1 MRLWRPQ
8 PDDPAGVAEPHS
20 ERVEGPP
27 SLPCV
32 VVESHGAVQELAGVV
47 LDPGREELVVVLT
60 SRAKELWPP
69 FDVEDVRAI
78 VGPGALI
85 YFLQTGPLSID
96 FSDRLPNR
104 QGPYNGSL
112 RVWLPDVSADGD
124 RHQHPSVFDPT
135 GEYGPRALRQ
145 LAYALRD
152 ALAARGI
159 EPQVDPWLA
168 YRSLQLVR
176 LQDEADLVRNGLQ
189 EQLARALSERDEAAQ
204 RARDES
210 EEAVKR
216 ARKERDEAL
225 HRERQ
230 SERRQRIA
238 ERDRGATQ
246 VSAQDPEGAL
256 MELILQRW
264 LETLSV
270 EERTQHPPGPYVLG
284 PDFVRSA
291 EALSQV
297 VRDRLA
303 FVCAMIA
310 CDRVGDLAALARSR
324 LPHNGNTHQDGEQS
338 GDGSSA
344 WQCSLTRQDAQ
355 TPPAVR
361 YLKHTNGTVEFT
373 GMGVYKAPSK
383 PRR

>member
-1 MRLWRPQ
+1 M
-8 PDDPAGVAEPHS
+8 
-20 ERVEGPP
+20 
-27 SLPCV
+27 
-32 VVESHGAVQELAGVV
+32 QELAGVV

-69 FDVEDVRAI
+69 LDVEDVRAI

-96 FSDRLPNR
+96 FSDRLPHR

-112 RVWLPDVSADGD
+112 RVWLPGVSAEGD
-124 RHQHPSVFDPT
+124 RHEHPSVFDPT

-159 EPQVDPWLA
+159 EGQVDPWLA

-176 LQDEADLVRNGLQ
+176 VTDEADLVKSGLE

-204 RARDES
+204 RARNES

-225 HRERQ
+225 HRERE
-230 SERRQRIA
+230 SERRRRLA
-238 ERDRGATQ
+238 ERDRGASQ
-246 VSAQDPEGAL
+246 VSDQDPEGAL
-256 MELILQRW
+256 RLLILERW
-264 LETLSV
+264 LETLSDQ
-270 EERTQHPPGPYVLG
+270 ERNEHPLGRYVLG
-284 PDFVRSA
+284 TGFVRSA

-303 FVCAMIA
+303 YVCAMIA
-310 CDRVGDLAALARSR
+310 CERVGDLAALARSR
-324 LPHNGNTHQDGEQS
+324 LPHSSNAHQDGEQS

-344 WQCSLTRQDAQ
+344 WQCSLTRQDSQ

-361 YLKHTNGTVEFT
+361 YLTHADGTVEFT